1 MIYVYRPALSS
12 GAKELAAALE
22 GRRLRRIE
30 GGYGIRLVNGR
41 EKRVSLRDGDVV
53 IGWGAGVPA
62 FNARIRTLNGV
73 PIQNKYDDALVLKR
87 AGVPTIEVSKTLPR
101 TQAAT
106 DPAVSLHTSLREA
119 LEEFSSAELSRNT
132 VYIRGLNDLQTN
144 IQRLSQVL
152 QQPVPQQRATGEWI
166 ARIYNHVGGND
177 LLHPP
182 DRPNYYVKKENI
194 VKEFRVHSFLGKSI
208 RAGVKAPREDVLH
221 PHEWVRS
228 YDGGWTIRYDGISS
242 KQKHRELAH
251 AAVAALGLQFGAVD
265 IAQKADKSL
274 IVLEVNRAPGLDG
287 GTPEAYATAVRR
299 WIAGD
304 WQ

>member
-62 FNARIRTLNGV
+62 FSARIRTLNGA

-132 VYIRGLNDLQTN
+132 VYIRGLNDLQAN